1 MLEQLKQNKQFFIL
15 LVVAF
20 VMALVLLGIA
30 LVSLFSKQNPP
41 SSQMPPPYHKTVIGT
56 TKEDAIEALPKKK
69 NVQTFSDNSKQYSF
83 TTRNLARDDVI
94 ITKDNTVIFEKTITV
109 TESLVHP
116 KISELLKQYG
126 APEKTVLGSKTYGS
140 RVIVY
145 IYATMGVVFVGKP
158 SSGEV
163 LELQQFIPMSVDE
176 YLSSWGKDAGY
187 EDPGHEKL

>member
-187 EDPGHEKL
+187 EDPG